1 LSLLDGLAASQIWAK
16 VIFCCLRISKIVAAK
31 ILMKANFVMLQLLK
45 SVNFV
50 SLLESFSVFGIS
62 YSNFIGVIGEEI
74 G

>member
-1 LSLLDGLAASQIWAK
+1 
-16 VIFCCLRISKIVAAK
+16 VAAK